1 MKKNKVPIKA
11 DFLFNTIF
19 CLFPISFI
27 LGNLAINL
35 NILAICLF
43 SLFFFQMKIFK
54 LRFNNLDKLLFIF
67 FFYTLVSLLINYVEH
82 QLANILF
89 SKSILLKT
97 IFFFKYLLLYII
109 LRFLISENI
118 INLQL
123 FKSVG
128 ALCAALVA
136 VDIFIQFIFGK
147 NIIGMVPPSVRHFS
161 SFFGNEMIAGG
172 YLQKFSL
179 FIFFLPFFIKKK
191 RYYKNLIQF
200 LLYIIVMLAIILSG
214 NRMPL
219 VLYLLSFFIFLLFI
233 KISTKQIISSL
244 IILFVVL
251 FLSYKTN
258 LMVRTNLSNF
268 YYNGKLLISTF
279 FDAEIKTKPI
289 EVWQKPY
296 VTEFQ
301 CAKTLIQTNP
311 FFGGGIRSYRTHYGG
326 CNSHPHNYFLE
337 IISDLGI
344 IGVFLITFFIYRLLH
359 KTLKYYKEQN
369 FSKNLFFENTAPVF
383 TIVFLEFFPF
393 RTSGSFFTTNNA
405 TVIFIMVALL
415 VSFCDKNIKKI

>member
-89 SKSILLKT
+89 SKSIFLKT
-97 IFFFKYLLLYII
+97 IFFFRYLLLYII

-118 INLQL
+118 INLHL

-128 ALCAALVA
+128 ALCVVLVS

-147 NIIGMVPPSVRHFS
+147 NIIGMTPFSDRHFS
-161 SFFGNEMIAGG
+161 SFFGNELIAGG

-179 FIFFLPFFIKKK
+179 FIFFLPFFITEKK
-191 RYYKNLIQF
+191 YYKKIIQF
-200 LLYIIVMLAIILSG
+200 LLYIIIMLAILLSG

-219 VLYLLSFFIFLLFI
+219 FLYLLSFLIFLFFS
-233 KISTKQIISSL
+233 KISKKQIISLLL
-244 IILFVVL
+244 IIFAAL
-251 FLSYKTN
+251 FLFYKTN
-258 LMVRTNLSNF
+258 SMVKGNLNNF
-268 YYNGKLLISTF
+268 YYNGKFLISTF
-279 FDAEIKTKPI
+279 FDSDIKSKPI

-301 CAKTLIQTNP
+301 CAKEIIQINP
-311 FFGGGIRSYRTHYGG
+311 FFGGGIRSYRTYTGG

-344 IGVFLITFFIYRLLH
+344 IGLFLIIFFIYRLFH
-359 KTLKYYKEQN
+359 KTLKFYKEQN
-369 FSKNLFFENTAPVF
+369 FSKNLIFENTIPVF
-383 TIVFLEFFPF
+383 TIIFLEFFPF

-405 TVIFIMVALL
+405 TVIFIMIALL
-415 VSFCDKNIKKI
+415 VSYCDKNSKKM